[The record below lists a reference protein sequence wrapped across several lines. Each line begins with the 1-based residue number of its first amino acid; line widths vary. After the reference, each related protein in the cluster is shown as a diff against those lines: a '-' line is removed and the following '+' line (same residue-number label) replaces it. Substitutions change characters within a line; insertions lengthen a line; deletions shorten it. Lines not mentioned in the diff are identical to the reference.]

1 MNSTSSNSTSAFAR
15 LSAKRVLLLALG
27 VLVFLR
33 MATLD
38 IPALVDSTEGRYA
51 SIAEF
56 MESRGDWVTPLIPM
70 DEGVV
75 PYLGKPPLHF
85 WVSAGV
91 MAVFGPDEWS
101 ARLATFLGALLTMAC
116 VYILGV
122 RFFDRATAIA
132 ACAILGSSGLFFF
145 LSGVCHLDLTLTA
158 AVTLAFT
165 GAACTLLPE
174 QQHVQR
180 RWGYLFFVGLALGML
195 TKGPVAVVLVG
206 GGLIL
211 WCLARRSLSRLS
223 RLPWLGGVALFFLI
237 AIPWFLLAERAT
249 PGFLYYFFVNE
260 NFLRYVTREY
270 GDRYG
275 SGHVFPYGSSWWML
289 FSGLLPWSIP
299 IVLLAGAL
307 RRELVTILRAQPP
320 AVLMLIGWGLFPPLF
335 FTVARQ
341 LLPAYLL
348 PGFPAIALLMAHC
361 LLNPPATHTRL
372 AAITFRSIVWFGA
385 LLSLAMVG
393 VGLTLGASISASL
406 LALLFG
412 AAGVWLALK
421 GDYASPPHRI
431 AALVFACALSYTAA
445 LVQMQRYVTERRSTK
460 AIIETVRREASE
472 ERPEV
477 AVSFGNPFSAYFY
490 AEADPKRRVTI
501 VRVPVAELAQS
512 SVRHL
517 IVKRNDLSSLPSE
530 VRSRFDVRA
539 EVGRWRYLVRK

>member
-1 MNSTSSNSTSAFAR
+1 MNSGDSNSSSASSR
-15 LSAKRVLLLALG
+15 WGAKQVLLLALG
-27 VLVFLR
+27 VLIFLR

-56 MESRGDWVTPLIPM
+56 MESRGDWITPLIPM
-70 DEGVV
+70 DEGIV

-85 WVSAGV
+85 WISAGV
-91 MAVFGPDEWS
+91 MAVLGPDEWS
-101 ARLATFLGALLTMAC
+101 ARLASFLGALLTMAC
-116 VYILGV
+116 VYVLGV
-122 RFFDRATAIA
+122 RFFDRGTAIA

-174 QQHVQR
+174 QQPAHR

-195 TKGPVAVVLVG
+195 TKGPVAVALMG
-206 GGLIL
+206 GGLTL
-211 WCLARRSLSRLS
+211 WCIARRSLSRLT
-223 RLPWLGGVALFFLI
+223 RLPWVSGLALFFVMVT
-237 AIPWFLLAERAT
+237 PWFLLAERAT
-249 PGFLYYFFVNE
+249 PGFLNYFFVNE
-260 NFLRYVTREY
+260 NFLRYVSREY

-289 FSGLLPWSIP
+289 FSGFLPWSIP
-299 IVLLAGAL
+299 IVLLAVAL
-307 RRELVTILRAQPP
+307 RRKLATILCAQP
-320 AVLMLIGWGLFPPLF
+320 AVVLMLFGWGLFPPLF

-348 PGFPAIALLMAHC
+348 PGFPAIALLIAHC
-361 LLNPPATHTRL
+361 LLKLPAEHNRL
-372 AAITFRSIVWFGA
+372 AAITFKTIVWFGA
-385 LLSLAMVG
+385 LLSLATVG
-393 VGLTLGASISASL
+393 VGLTLGASIPSSL
-406 LALLFG
+406 VALVFG
-412 AAGVWLALK
+412 VVGVWLALR

-431 AALVFACALSYTAA
+431 AALVLACALSYTAA
-445 LVQMQRYVTERRSTK
+445 LLQMQRYVTERRSTK

-472 ERPEV
+472 EHPEV

-490 AEADPKRRVTI
+490 AEADPKRRLTI
-501 VRVPVAELAQS
+501 VRVPVAELANS
-512 SVRHL
+512 SVRHF
-517 IVKRNDLSSLPSE
+517 IVKRNDLNSLPSA